1 MAITPVYDDAFKDI
15 LAVTTMNIDSGK
27 ETGTFRIGVDT
38 SISVLRVV
46 IKFSHSISG
55 YIPLRPIYL
64 WI

>member
-1 MAITPVYDDAFKDI
+1 MTITPVFDETFNTI
-15 LAVTTMNIDSGK
+15 LTITPMNIDVGSK
-27 ETGTFRIGVDT
+27 TGYFRIGIDT

-46 IKFSHSISG
+46 IKFTHSIAG